1 MDLKEISKL
10 SWDECRLHVL
20 SELIKMNELLTKL
33 DDKIDNLGLKVAG
46 IAAVVGILVT
56 LITNI
61 VIRKVN
67 GG

>member
-1 MDLKEISKL
+1 MDTKELSKL

-20 SELIKMNELLTKL
+20 SELIKMNDLLVRL
-33 DDKIDNLGLKVAG
+33 DDKIDSLGFKVAG

-61 VIRKVN
+61 IILKVN